1 MRVLMVE
8 DDLTFGESLKD
19 YLESNGIEI
28 NWVKDD
34 RKLDEAIIMSEY
46 DVIVLDLMLKYNKG
60 EDILKQLRDK
70 GIKTPILIISA
81 KNRIEDKEV
90 CFELG
95 ADDYLS
101 KPFNPKE
108 LLLRIKALSKRLHA
122 PDIEKIG
129 DVEIDLEKQL
139 ILKNGQEVKISKTEW
154 NLLKLLLKKR
164 GEVVSTE
171 VILNYVWPDK
181 AVGEE
186 IVRQY
191 IKKLRKILPED
202 KIETYRGIGYRF
214 KC

>member
-8 DDLTFGESLKD
+8 DDLILGESLKD
-19 YLESNGIEI
+19 YLESKGLDV

-34 RKLDEAIIMSEY
+34 RKLDEAILMSEY

-70 GIKTPILIISA
+70 GIKTPILIMTA

-122 PDIEKIG
+122 PDTEKIG
-129 DVEIDLEKQL
+129 DVEIDLERQV
-139 ILKNGQEVKISKTEW
+139 ILKNGQEVKISKTAW
-154 NLLKLLLKKR
+154 NLLKLLLKRR
-164 GEVVSTE
+164 GEVVPTE

-181 AVGEE
+181 AVGDE

-191 IKKLRKILPED
+191 IKELRKILPED
-202 KIETYRGIGYRF
+202 SIETHKGIGYRL
-214 KC
+214 K